1 MYLRSVNIFFKVE
14 SVETLGKKK
23 KREEEEEEVAASKHF
38 NWCHKRKEEEGEEK
52 EGRGEGGIFVPV
64 IVLLQPTR
72 IKMLHC
78 VSRIPSS

>member
-1 MYLRSVNIFFKVE
+1 MYLRSVNIFFILE

-23 KREEEEEEVAASKHF
+23 KREEEEVAASKHF

-52 EGRGEGGIFVPV
+52 EGRGDGGIFVPV

-72 IKMLHC
+72 IKMLHW
-78 VSRIPSS
+78 VSRIPSC